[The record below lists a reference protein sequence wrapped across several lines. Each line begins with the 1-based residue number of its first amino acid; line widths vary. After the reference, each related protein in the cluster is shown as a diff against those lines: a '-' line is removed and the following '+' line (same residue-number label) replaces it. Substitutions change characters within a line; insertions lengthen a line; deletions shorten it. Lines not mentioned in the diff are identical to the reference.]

1 MAASDALPVRAR
13 AMAPALLAC
22 VAALAGAGC
31 GPVPTG
37 ASAVTTPLLPLVRS
51 PAVYQLDARV
61 VTRELTL
68 RKGSPA
74 TLNDLSDNDLDGF
87 AEAGFDAV
95 HLVGVWQTGDH
106 GVLHA
111 QKQLLARR
119 AAARPPP
126 APPPAAAEPEAAELA
141 TDTPEEAAAKKA
153 ARDAAA
159 AAAAQDHAQA
169 KLEEDHAGQAPLE
182 AAVGNPTAIIDY
194 SVHADLGGDEAL
206 EALRERLHARGL
218 RVFLD
223 FVANHMAADHPWT
236 ITHPQLLVRGSPD
249 DLKREPHNFYCVG
262 EGAVAGI
269 FAHGRDP
276 YFDGWEDTVQ
286 LNYASDELQEQ
297 MCLALV
303 KVAGMCDG
311 VRCEMAM
318 LQCPA
323 VFQETWGQHLEG
335 NGVSC
340 AGLAEES
347 RLFWPRAIAEA
358 RRIKEDFVLIGEVY
372 WGREY
377 ELQEYGFDYTL
388 DRVAYEQARLC
399 CVSVPSPCACARAC
413 LRAHVLARM

>member
-249 DLKREPHNFYCVG
+249 DLQREPHNFYCVG

-286 LNYASDELQEQ
+286 LNYASDEPG
-297 MCLALV
+297 ANV
-303 KVAGMCDG
+303 PGAGQGGGHVRRRAVRDG
-311 VRCEMAM
+311 HA
-318 LQCPA
+318 A
-323 VFQETWGQHLEG
+323 VPRRLSGDVGAAPRGQR
-335 NGVSC
+335 GVMRR
-340 AGLAEES
+340 AG
-347 RLFWPRAIAEA
+347 R
-358 RRIKEDFVLIGEVY
+358 G
-372 WGREY
+372 
-377 ELQEYGFDYTL
+377 
-388 DRVAYEQARLC
+388 EQAL
-399 CVSVPSPCACARAC
+399 
-413 LRAHVLARM
+413 LA